1 MLYAATGAQSFMIP
15 FRPEHPSQP
24 APGPRSLTTVP
35 CTAVWAQPSL
45 LPTGLLTNQACSPA
59 WPSLQRR
66 TKSISV
72 SHKSCL
78 AQAPGIAS
86 EALLGGIS
94 TSMHGQAPHF
104 LHRVSVRYQSFS
116 SFLPVHHLLPS
127 LPPHSSSLAHCGLFS
142 IQNSG
147 WTFSDIW
154 QSCEG
159 RTVRGLTL

>member
-78 AQAPGIAS
+78 AQAPGIAP

-94 TSMHGQAPHF
+94 TSMHGQAP
-104 LHRVSVRYQSFS
+104 
-116 SFLPVHHLLPS
+116 PLPS
-127 LPPHSSSLAHCGLFS
+127 PCQYPLSELLILSPCAPPPPLIATTLQLLGSLRSLQHPELRLDLF
-142 IQNSG
+142 
-147 WTFSDIW
+147 
-154 QSCEG
+154 
-159 RTVRGLTL
+159 RHLTKL